1 MTLFLCLRKK
11 AIRTFSHRHD
21 QILISMNLFMSA
33 TCLVWAAAASA
44 SFWPP
49 PPLPGPLLHSSG
61 TPPRCPTVPELSP
74 HSSIRQTLDF
84 YGWQNKL
91 LTENTKLY
99 TGKYFIQYT
108 IKLKIMFYFT
118 FTNVILFC
126 SNETQQSFIFFTYL
140 CKNWSF

>member
-1 MTLFLCLRKK
+1 MMLFLCLRKN
-11 AIRTFSHRHD
+11 AIRTE
-21 QILISMNLFMSA
+21 QILISMFLFMSA
-33 TCLVWAAAASA
+33 TCLFWAAAASA

-61 TPPRCPTVPELSP
+61 TPPRCPTVPQLSP

-99 TGKYFIQYT
+99 KYFIQYT
-108 IKLKIMFYFT
+108 IKLKIIFYFT
-118 FTNVILFC
+118 FTNVIFC